1 MYYVKPSGESAAS
14 TFASPTASSQDAS
27 LTGIPA
33 GERFTSVVSYGGKL
47 YATTS
52 ASKLY
57 EGSGVSFATKV
68 LSGDYSPS
76 LILGGLKINGVPSLT
91 LLGANAAGS
100 KAFLTYG
107 IASSSVTHIGE
118 APDGAF
124 PSSGETVSYEL
135 AGGNYQG
142 NALYLAGGITASGK
156 ASPNLWSTTNGHDWL
171 IVGGKITEG
180 KAVTAQTLAYVPSQ
194 KRIYRFAS
202 TTEGLE
208 LYISSDNGRSWESAR
223 TTAFSGLTLTD
234 FAGYPLQAFPSADGE
249 TIYLLRGAKSSG
261 ESAKLFVGKF
271 GGLKTIED

>member
-1 MYYVKPSGESAAS
+1 M
-14 TFASPTASSQDAS
+14 
-27 LTGIPA
+27 
-33 GERFTSVVSYGGKL
+33 
-47 YATTS
+47 
-52 ASKLY
+52 
-57 EGSGVSFATKV
+57 
-68 LSGDYSPS
+68 
-76 LILGGLKINGVPSLT
+76 
-91 LLGANAAGS
+91 
-100 KAFLTYG
+100 
-107 IASSSVTHIGE
+107 THIGE

>member
-1 MYYVKPSGESAAS
+1 MPSGDGGTMYYVKPSGASAAS
-14 TFASPTASSQDAS
+14 TFASPTASWQDAS

-57 EGSGVSFATKV
+57 EGSGVTFATKA

-156 ASPNLWSTTNGHDWL
+156 ASPSLC
-171 IVGGKITEG
+171 
-180 KAVTAQTLAYVPSQ
+180 AQSEAYLPL
-194 KRIYRFAS
+194 R
-202 TTEGLE
+202 
-208 LYISSDNGRSWESAR
+208 LY
-223 TTAFSGLTLTD
+223 
-234 FAGYPLQAFPSADGE
+234 Y
-249 TIYLLRGAKSSG
+249 RGARALYLQRQRSLVGVSPHDG
-261 ESAKLFVGKF
+261 ILRPHTDRLRRLSTAGLPLSRRRDDLSASWCEV
-271 GGLKTIED
+271 EWRVS